1 MEQTTLCYIE
11 KDNKYLM
18 LHRIKKENDMN
29 KDKWLGV
36 GGHFEPG
43 EDAQSCMMRE
53 VKEETGLTPLSY
65 RYRGIVTFLSDIYAP
80 EQMHLF
86 TIDKFCGMIIEC
98 DEGKLEW
105 IEKDKLL
112 SLPMWAGDK
121 IFLNL
126 IGNPNQKF
134 FELTLSYHG
143 EELIKAILDGT
154 DITDQ

>member
-1 MEQTTLCYIE
+1 MKQTTLCYIE
-11 KDNKYLM
+11 KDGKYLM

-43 EDAQSCMMRE
+43 EDAEDCMKRE
-53 VKEETGLTPLSY
+53 IKEETGLTPLSY
-65 RYRGIVTFLSDIYAP
+65 HYKGIVTFISDIYDS

-86 TIDKFCGMIIEC
+86 TVDSFCGELTEC

-105 IEKDKLL
+105 IEKDRLL
-112 SLPMWAGDK
+112 SLPMWEGDR

-126 IGNPNQKF
+126 IANPEQSF
-134 FELTLSYHG
+134 FELTLTYSG
-143 EELIKAILDGT
+143 NKLTDAVLDGEKL
-154 DITDQ
+154 DI